1 MEDIKEQQIKDNIEA
16 GFFKDP
22 SQKVTNSTKF
32 GLTKGDLRTY
42 QEDLTPNDWDGYPK
56 VTVSLGED
64 LEKFQNGIVRFDIQH
79 DQYSAPRTYLI
90 QVDGLMSI
98 IYAVYAKTLND
109 LRRATIRQRTVRV
122 WGIFR
127 KMIEK
132 LKN

>member
-1 MEDIKEQQIKDNIEA
+1 ML
-16 GFFKDP
+16 KDP
-22 SQKVTNSTKF
+22 SQKVTNNTKF

-42 QEDLTPNDWDGYPK
+42 QEDLTPNDWDGFPK
-56 VTVSLGED
+56 VTVSMGED
-64 LEKFQNGIVRFDIQH
+64 LEKYQNGILRISTEYVEDGTIRNHDI
-79 DQYSAPRTYLI
+79 LI

-98 IYAVYAKTLND
+98 VYAVYAKTLND

-127 KMIEK
+127 KLIEK

>member
-1 MEDIKEQQIKDNIEA
+1 MEEML
-16 GFFKDP
+16 KDP
-22 SQKVTNSTKF
+22 SQKVTNNTKF

-42 QEDLTPNDWDGYPK
+42 QEDLTPNDWNGFPK

-64 LEKFQNGIVRFDIQH
+64 LEKYQNGIIRLDIQH
-79 DQYSAPRTYLI
+79 DQYSAPRSYLI

-98 IYAVYAKTLND
+98 VYAVYAKTLND

-127 KMIEK
+127 KLIEK
-132 LKN
+132 LKK